1 MLPLVYKHCP
11 QPHAA
16 AITAVAYDNTANSLL
31 LADEWGTIA
40 LYPNGATEPSFIEE
54 TGIKIDGAAAVSDG
68 GALFAVGDDNGSIK
82 VWRTR
87 DGALVFEEHKEG
99 EKGEARAM
107 RALSFTPQGDT
118 LATLA
123 LDGVIRIYDLT
134 RGVRTANYKTFI
146 SKSISFDASGQLLLT
161 VNSLGQPVILDLQ
174 RQEELS
180 VDPIPGGCIDAK
192 FTADS
197 RGIVVLRDNGLT
209 KVSLPDGHI
218 TASFSAEGASGLHAL
233 LLNPEGT
240 EFAAITG
247 RSAHRF
253 SIEDLS
259 PVGSDNHGVEDATGI
274 AVWTPEGIRLGRHAG
289 CLSDENPTTT
299 LPQIICTTGFGD
311 RRVAVHENYIAVWD
325 KNRQKRP
332 FKITTNA
339 IEARIDRDGRLLLIL
354 PEEGGVQVLDARTG
368 RVHFDAGEDTADTPK
383 MEVGGPVVAIALPAG
398 GLRWYELKQNKVFS
412 LDWVEEFSVS
422 GSGTWLTV
430 TTPQGGVKVLD
441 PATGESAIPDPFV
454 DPEER
459 TLLTAFVNRSPQL
472 LTFTESGHL
481 YHYDLAPSVTDD
493 VAAKPTHI
501 LTIHVPVDALWG
513 ITGGKYAA
521 LRLQDEE
528 TQTASIITIDIS
540 TKEVIAE
547 TNGLLPYVTVDPE
560 TGNPI
565 EPAIGNAI
573 AEYNPDGS
581 EKTIYRALPNRQWI
595 CFSADGSENTST
607 SR

>member
-1 MLPLVYKHCP
+1 
-11 QPHAA
+11 
-16 AITAVAYDNTANSLL
+16 
-31 LADEWGTIA
+31 
-40 LYPNGATEPSFIEE
+40 
-54 TGIKIDGAAAVSDG
+54 
-68 GALFAVGDDNGSIK
+68 
-82 VWRTR
+82 
-87 DGALVFEEHKEG
+87 
-99 EKGEARAM
+99 
-107 RALSFTPQGDT
+107 
-118 LATLA
+118 
-123 LDGVIRIYDLT
+123 
-134 RGVRTANYKTFI
+134 
-146 SKSISFDASGQLLLT
+146 
-161 VNSLGQPVILDLQ
+161 
-174 RQEELS
+174 
-180 VDPIPGGCIDAK
+180 
-192 FTADS
+192 
-197 RGIVVLRDNGLT
+197 
-209 KVSLPDGHI
+209 
-218 TASFSAEGASGLHAL
+218 
-233 LLNPEGT
+233 
-240 EFAAITG
+240 
-247 RSAHRF
+247 
-253 SIEDLS
+253 
-259 PVGSDNHGVEDATGI
+259 
-274 AVWTPEGIRLGRHAG
+274 
-289 CLSDENPTTT
+289 
-299 LPQIICTTGFGD
+299 
-311 RRVAVHENYIAVWD
+311 
-325 KNRQKRP
+325 
-332 FKITTNA
+332 
-339 IEARIDRDGRLLLIL
+339 
-354 PEEGGVQVLDARTG
+354 
-368 RVHFDAGEDTADTPK
+368 